1 MATRKA
7 PRKVPGSN
15 AEIPSGGY
23 VGARPKD
30 TSKLSMKPE
39 HIRNRLRRARKTAE
53 KTGDDSVLRWEL
65 QRYHEVTG
73 FKPVEDWDLEELA
86 HGRPRGPSGTF
97 RGPSPKWI
105 TADVAREAKKRL
117 HGHTFGKMGAQV
129 DLAIKTIYNL
139 MTSEEVDDKG
149 KPIVDA
155 RTKLA
160 AAQFIL
166 EHVVGKP
173 EKIISLDVTDHVRQV
188 IASAIV
194 LDSGQEDSH
203 LVIEG
208 DIVEDEELMADDHG

>member
-1 MATRKA
+1 MATKRA

-39 HIRNRLRRARKTAE
+39 HIRNRLRRARKLAD

-65 QRYHEVTG
+65 EKYQEVTG

-86 HGRPRGPSGTF
+86 HGRPRGPKGTF
-97 RGPSPKWI
+97 RGPIPKWI
-105 TADVAREAKKRL
+105 TADVTREAKKRL
-117 HGHTFGKMGAQV
+117 FGHAFGQMGSQV

-173 EKIISLDVTDHVRQV
+173 ERVVSLDVTDNVRQMV
-188 IASAIV
+188 ASAIV
-194 LDSGQEDSH
+194 LDTGVEDSH

-208 DIVEDEELMADDHG
+208 SATVVDEELMADDE